1 VKPLEVLRKKREAAI
16 ARMKELHEAA
26 GDNPLSKEQNEEFEA
41 REAEV
46 MSLDADIDRET
57 RRANFAESLRSAAS
71 PVDAPV
77 SQSTEIRRETGSV
90 SERARP
96 GEDVNVIIREDPF
109 AMLDE
114 TRTRGLS
121 PRQEERALISA
132 NLRAMEG
139 REIGG
144 SANEKHFERTLKRHA
159 ENRAWA
165 RNILARQTDVYADA
179 FRMYMT
185 GNAMLLS
192 NEERAAMAVGTN
204 TSGGYLVPAHLD
216 PTLIV
221 TNAGSDNIMRSVARV
236 VTLTEGSAW
245 NGVTTAGSTASWDGE
260 LVEVSDDTPAVG
272 PVNVLVKKAQT
283 LFQASIEATEDISG
297 LAGDL
302 LMLMNDSR
310 DRLEGTAHM
319 TGTGATGV
327 GGQPFGIFTALDANT
342 NVEIAT
348 ATAGAIAAGDL
359 GKLWY
364 QLPGRWRKRAQ
375 WLMNPMF
382 NMLIKN
388 LGTAV
393 SASYSGDLRETPAD
407 RIYGKNVIEADDAPS
422 AFTSTTQ
429 IENVAIFGDFSN
441 YLIVDKP
448 GSTSIEYIPHLF
460 NTANNLPDGRRG
472 WYMYWRTGAD
482 SINDTSFR
490 LLQDKTSA

>member
-1 VKPLEVLRKKREAAI
+1 
-16 ARMKELHEAA
+16 
-26 GDNPLSKEQNEEFEA
+26 
-41 REAEV
+41 
-46 MSLDADIDRET
+46 
-57 RRANFAESLRSAAS
+57 
-71 PVDAPV
+71 
-77 SQSTEIRRETGSV
+77 
-90 SERARP
+90 
-96 GEDVNVIIREDPF
+96 
-109 AMLDE
+109 
-114 TRTRGLS
+114 
-121 PRQEERALISA
+121 
-132 NLRAMEG
+132 
-139 REIGG
+139 
-144 SANEKHFERTLKRHA
+144 
-159 ENRAWA
+159 
-165 RNILARQTDVYADA
+165 
-179 FRMYMT
+179 
-185 GNAMLLS
+185 
-192 NEERAAMAVGTN
+192 VGTN

-482 SINDTSFR
+482 SINDTAFR